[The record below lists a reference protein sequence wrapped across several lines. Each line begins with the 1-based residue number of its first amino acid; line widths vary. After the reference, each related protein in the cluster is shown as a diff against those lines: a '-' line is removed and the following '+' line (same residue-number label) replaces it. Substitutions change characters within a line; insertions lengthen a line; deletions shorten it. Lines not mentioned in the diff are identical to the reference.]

1 MKKLVLLAGLAS
13 MTLALAAPV
22 QADHERGDRHVARH
36 HLQHGDYVRGY
47 RDHGHHRHRAERH
60 GHREYYGARY
70 CADGAH
76 YYRPH
81 YHVHPRVYASY
92 YAGYPVYARD
102 SNLTLILS
110 LPL

>member
-1 MKKLVLLAGLAS
+1 MKKLVFLAGLAS

-22 QADHERGDRHVARH
+22 QADHERRHRHVDGYY
-36 HLQHGDYVRGY
+36 LQHGHDVRGY
-47 RDHGHHRHRAERH
+47 RDDGHHHRARRH
-60 GHREYYGARY
+60 EHRAYYGARY
-70 CADGAH
+70 CADRAH

-102 SNLTLILS
+102 SNLTLILT